1 MTTDTAQVTPQAAD
15 ASPSQTPAAPAA
27 AATAD
32 TPAPAKT
39 ALTQDN
45 PEAGDKPATDD
56 KNQPS
61 DAKNTDGS
69 DSKDGQKSD
78 QDTDKGKNDGAPES
92 YTDFTL
98 PENMEVNEA
107 VMDEFKGMAKE
118 AKLPQET
125 AQKFVE
131 TGAKLVQDAVEN
143 FALSQV
149 EAYAKKVDTWH
160 ESRAKDPEIGG
171 TEDKQNE
178 VLSQASKVV
187 RSLGGESLLKAL
199 DETGAGNHPE
209 IIRAFYRIRELVGE
223 DGKLIQGNLGGG
235 EPKSAAQALYPN
247 LPTATT

>member
-1 MTTDTAQVTPQAAD
+1 MTDTPAQDTPNAAD
-15 ASPSQTPAAPAA
+15 AGTQTPNAGSADTNAPAQ
-27 AATAD
+27 
-32 TPAPAKT
+32 T
-39 ALTQDN
+39 ALTQDT
-45 PEAGDKPATDD
+45 PAGTPAADD

-69 DSKDGQKSD
+69 DSKDGQTDD

-98 PENMEVNEA
+98 PENMEVNSA

-160 ESRAKDPEIGG
+160 ESRVNDPEIGG
-171 TEDKQNE
+171 TEEKQKQI
-178 VLSQASKVV
+178 LAQASQVV
-187 RSLGGESLLKAL
+187 RSLGGESLMKAL

-209 IIRAFYRIRELVGE
+209 IIRAFYRIRDVIGE
-223 DGKLIQGNLGGG
+223 DGKLVMGNLGGN
-235 EPKSAAQALYPN
+235 EPKSAAQSLYPN
-247 LPTATT
+247 LPTAT

>member
-1 MTTDTAQVTPQAAD
+1 MTTETTAQDTPNAAD
-15 ASPSQTPAAPAA
+15 AVNQNG
-27 AATAD
+27 ATAPQAD
-32 TPAPAKT
+32 TTAPAKT
-39 ALTQDN
+39 ALTQDT
-45 PEAGDKPATDD
+45 PAAGDKPATDD

-98 PENMEVNEA
+98 PENMEVNAA

-118 AKLPQET
+118 ANLPQET

-131 TGAKLVQDAVEN
+131 TGAKLVQDAVQN

-171 TEDKQNE
+171 TDEKQNE
-178 VLSQASKVV
+178 VLSSASKVV